1 MADPNW
7 NNGFYYDSLPPHTGM
22 KLARR
27 MFFSLYSIP
36 YSSRHI
42 EIATIT
48 YRSGPE
54 WDLRFGRQ
62 LRPTPEPDITPPGYP
77 RTPALCPDFLI
88 ETYLDHQVRQ
98 TGAKAVSITNPF
110 LNKGRIILL
119 KIRCKLS
126 SLHI

>member
-7 NNGFYYDSLPPHTGM
+7 NNGFYYDGLPPHTGM

-27 MFFSLYSIP
+27 RFFLLPIQSINT
-36 YSSRHI
+36 HLHV

-62 LRPTPEPDITPPGYP
+62 LRPAPEPDDTPAGYP
-77 RTPALCPDFLI
+77 QTPALCPDFLI

-98 TGAKAVSITNPF
+98 TYAPNSLLILSK
-110 LNKGRIILL
+110 KGRIILL
-119 KIRCKLS
+119 EI
-126 SLHI
+126 